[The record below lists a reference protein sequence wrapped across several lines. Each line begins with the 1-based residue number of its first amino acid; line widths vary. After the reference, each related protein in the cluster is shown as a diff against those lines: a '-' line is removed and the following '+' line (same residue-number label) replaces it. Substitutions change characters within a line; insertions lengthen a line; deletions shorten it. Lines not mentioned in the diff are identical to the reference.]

1 MIPRLKAILERKKA
15 KAETQ
20 STTTEEQGVSIEET
34 PALVL
39 VPAIDCKTDDEF
51 SPYF

>member
-15 KAETQ
+15 KAETK
-20 STTTEEQGVSIEET
+20 TNNEEQRVSIEET
-34 PALVL
+34 PALIL
-39 VPAIDCKTDDEF
+39 VPAFDCKTDDEF